1 MRTERFLE
9 QHRLGFIRLTGDNSG
24 LYYTNER
31 KEDATDVD
39 GNAVTWW
46 MYDVY
51 PIDDMRFPD
60 KGKSEVI
67 KQEYPHD
74 KELKILRKTIAKLLR
89 NAGEYDTDDFAE
101 FKKYNEFSDD
111 VVITDEKVL

>member
-1 MRTERFLE
+1 
-9 QHRLGFIRLTGDNSG
+9 
-24 LYYTNER
+24 
-31 KEDATDVD
+31 
-39 GNAVTWW
+39 

-74 KELKILRKTIAKLLR
+74 KELKILRKTIAKLLK
-89 NAGEYDTDDFAE
+89 DTDRYDLAEFAE
-101 FKKYNEFSDD
+101 FKQYNEFSEG
-111 VVITDEKVL
+111 IS